1 MINCRDCENAQR
13 EIVSMVEEI
22 AFWAYQAKWYFA
34 KANGLGNY
42 DDLPV
47 KKQRAIDATFE
58 EHRIAENRDRIGHVE
73 PAHDIG
79 N

>member
-1 MINCRDCENAQR
+1 MTRCQDCDEAQR
-13 EIVSMVEEI
+13 EIANMAEEI

-34 KANGLGNY
+34 LATHLGNY
-42 DDLPV
+42 DDLDL

-58 EHRIAENRDRIGHVE
+58 EHRQAENRDRIGHVE

-79 N
+79 S